1 MSLELAG
8 VAGIAVLLVLLA
20 LRMPVGIAMMLVGT
34 GGIALLAN
42 ERAALSTLTNEAI
55 TITTKVELLVI
66 PLFIL
71 MGNLATASGLSRN
84 LYDAAYA
91 WVGARRGGL
100 ASATVLGCAGFAAL
114 CGSSVASAVTVG
126 RVALPE
132 MQRHRYDPGLATG
145 TVAAGGTLGILIPPS
160 SGFVVYAI
168 LTEQSIGQLFI
179 AGILPGLLL
188 TGLFVLTVWLI
199 VARNPALG
207 PPGPR
212 LPRAE
217 RLAALAGAGPI
228 TLVMVG
234 TIGGIYAGMFTPME
248 AAAVGAVLT
257 LLIAL
262 LRGGLTLSAAGQV
275 LVDTARTSAMIY
287 VILVGAHVF
296 GPFLARTGLPGALS
310 DWMIGLGLGPYGTL
324 AIILLL
330 LIILGCFLEG
340 FAMLVL
346 TLPILFPT
354 VVALGFDPIWFGVIM
369 VIVLE
374 MGLITPP
381 VGVNVFVVKSIARDV
396 PLGQMFRGV
405 LPFWAAMMVCTLL
418 LIIFPQ
424 IATFL
429 PQTMFGR

>member
-8 VAGIAVLLVLLA
+8 VAGIAALLVLLA

-100 ASATVLGCAGFAAL
+100 ASATVLGCAGFSAL

-199 VARNPALG
+199 VSRNPALG

-228 TLVMVG
+228 TFVMVG

-248 AAAVGAVLT
+248 AAAVGAILT

-262 LRGGLTLSAAGQV
+262 LRRGLTLSAAGQV
-275 LVDTARTSAMIY
+275 LSDTARTSAMIY

-324 AIILLL
+324 AIILLA

-405 LPFWAAMMVCTLL
+405 LPFWGAMMVCTLL

>member
-1 MSLELAG
+1 MTIELAG
-8 VAGIAVLLVLLA
+8 VAGIIALLLLLA
-20 LRMPVGIAMMLVGT
+20 LRMPVGIAMMAVGT
-34 GGIALLAN
+34 AGIALLVN
-42 ERAALSTLTNEAI
+42 ERAALATLANETIA
-55 TITTKVELLVI
+55 ITTKTELLVI

-100 ASATVLGCAGFAAL
+100 ASATVLGCAGFSAL

-126 RVALPE
+126 KVALPE
-132 MQRHRYDPGLATG
+132 MERHGYDPGLATG

-160 SGFVVYAI
+160 AGFVVYAI

-188 TGLFVLTVWLI
+188 TGLFLVTVALL

-228 TLVMVG
+228 LLVMVG

-248 AAAVGAVLT
+248 AAAVGAVIT
-257 LLIAL
+257 LGIAIGRRSL
-262 LRGGLTLSAAGQV
+262 GRAAAAGV
-275 LVDTARTSAMIY
+275 LTETARTTAMIY
-287 VILVGAHVF
+287 LILIGAHVF

-324 AIILLL
+324 AIILVA

-354 VVALGFDPIWFGVIM
+354 VVALGFDPIWFGVVM

-396 PLGQMFRGV
+396 PLGTMFRGV
-405 LPFWAAMMVCTLL
+405 LPFWGAMMVCVLL
-418 LIIFPQ
+418 LIAVPQ
-424 IATFL
+424 IATIL
-429 PQTMFGR
+429 PQTMFAR

>member
-1 MSLELAG
+1 MSVELAG
-8 VAGIAVLLVLLA
+8 VAGILVLLLLLA
-20 LRMPVGIAMMLVGT
+20 LRMPVGIAMMVVGT
-34 GGIALLAN
+34 AGIALLAN
-42 ERAALSTLTNEAI
+42 ERAALSTLANEAI
-55 TITTKVELLVI
+55 AITTKVELLVI

-100 ASATVLGCAGFAAL
+100 ASATVLGCAGFSAL

-160 SGFVVYAI
+160 AGFVIYAI

-188 TGLFVLTVWLI
+188 TGLFVLTVWLL
-199 VARNPALG
+199 VARDPALG

-217 RLAALAGAGPI
+217 RLAVLAGAGPI
-228 TLVMVG
+228 LFVMVG
-234 TIGGIYAGMFTPME
+234 TIGGIYGGVFTPME

-262 LRGGLTLSAAGQV
+262 ARRGLTLASAGQV
-275 LVDTARTSAMIY
+275 MGDTARTSAMIY

-296 GPFLARTGLPGALS
+296 GPFLARTGLPAALS

-324 AIILLL
+324 ALILLA
-330 LIILGCFLEG
+330 LIVLGCFLEG

-354 VVALGFDPIWFGVIM
+354 VVALGFDPIWFGVVM

-381 VGVNVFVVKSIARDV
+381 VGVNVFVVKSIAREV
-396 PLGQMFRGV
+396 PLARMFRGV
-405 LPFWAAMMVCTLL
+405 LPFWGAMMVCVLL
-418 LIIFPQ
+418 LVAFPGV
-424 IATFL
+424 ATFL

>member
-8 VAGIAVLLVLLA
+8 VAGIFALLLLLA
-20 LRMPVGIAMMLVGT
+20 LRMPVGIAMMAVGT
-34 GGIALLAN
+34 AGIALLAN
-42 ERAALSTLTNEAI
+42 ERAALATLANEAI
-55 TITTKVELLVI
+55 AITTKTELLVI

-100 ASATVLGCAGFAAL
+100 ASATVLGCAGFSAL

-132 MQRHRYDPGLATG
+132 MRRHGYDPALATG

-160 SGFVVYAI
+160 AGFVVYAI
-168 LTEQSIGQLFI
+168 LTEQSIGRLFI

-188 TGLFVLTVWLI
+188 TALFVLTVWLLT
-199 VARNPALG
+199 ARDPALG

-212 LPRAE
+212 LPPAE

-228 TLVMVG
+228 LFVMVG

-257 LLIAL
+257 LVIAL
-262 LRGGLTLSAAGQV
+262 LRRGLSAAAAREV
-275 LVDTARTSAMIY
+275 LADTARTSAMIY
-287 VILVGAHVF
+287 MILIGAHVF
-296 GPFLARTGLPGALS
+296 GPFLARTGLPAALS

-324 AIILLL
+324 ALILLV
-330 LIILGCFLEG
+330 LIVLGCFLEG

-354 VVALGFDPIWFGVIM
+354 VIALGFDPIWFGVVM

-381 VGVNVFVVKSIARDV
+381 VGVNVFVVKSIAPDV
-396 PLGQMFRGV
+396 PLGRMFQGV
-405 LPFWAAMMVCTLL
+405 LPFWAAMVVCVLL
-418 LIIFPQ
+418 LVAFPQ

>member
-1 MSLELAG
+1 M
-8 VAGIAVLLVLLA
+8 
-20 LRMPVGIAMMLVGT
+20 
-34 GGIALLAN
+34 
-42 ERAALSTLTNEAI
+42 
-55 TITTKVELLVI
+55 
-66 PLFIL
+66 
-71 MGNLATASGLSRN
+71 
-84 LYDAAYA
+84 
-91 WVGARRGGL
+91 
-100 ASATVLGCAGFAAL
+100 
-114 CGSSVASAVTVG
+114 
-126 RVALPE
+126 
-132 MQRHRYDPGLATG
+132 
-145 TVAAGGTLGILIPPS
+145 
-160 SGFVVYAI
+160 
-168 LTEQSIGQLFI
+168 
-179 AGILPGLLL
+179 LLL
-188 TGLFVLTVWLI
+188 RSRL
-199 VARNPALG
+199 RHSG
-207 PPGPR
+207 P
-212 LPRAE
+212 
-217 RLAALAGAGPI
+217 
-228 TLVMVG
+228 
-234 TIGGIYAGMFTPME
+234 
-248 AAAVGAVLT
+248 
-257 LLIAL
+257 LIA
-262 LRGGLTLSAAGQV
+262 TGQV

>member
-8 VAGIAVLLVLLA
+8 VAGILVLLLLLA
-20 LRMPVGIAMMLVGT
+20 LRMPVGIAMMVVGT
-34 GGIALLAN
+34 AGIALLAN
-42 ERAALSTLTNEAI
+42 ERAALSTLANEAI
-55 TITTKVELLVI
+55 AITTKVELLVI

-100 ASATVLGCAGFAAL
+100 ASATVLGCAGFSAL

-160 SGFVVYAI
+160 AGFVIYAI

-188 TGLFVLTVWLI
+188 TGLFVLTVWLL
-199 VARNPALG
+199 VARDPALG

-217 RLAALAGAGPI
+217 RLAVLAGAGPI
-228 TLVMVG
+228 LFVMVG
-234 TIGGIYAGMFTPME
+234 TIGGIYGGVFTPME

-262 LRGGLTLSAAGQV
+262 ARRGLTLASAGQV
-275 LVDTARTSAMIY
+275 LSDTARTTAMIY

-324 AIILLL
+324 ALILLA
-330 LIILGCFLEG
+330 LILLGCFLEG

-354 VVALGFDPIWFGVIM
+354 VVALGFDPIWFGVVM

-381 VGVNVFVVKSIARDV
+381 VGVNVFVVKSIAREV
-396 PLGQMFRGV
+396 PLARMFRGV
-405 LPFWAAMMVCTLL
+405 LPFWGAMMVCVLL
-418 LIIFPQ
+418 LVALPGV
-424 IATFL
+424 ATFL

>member
-1 MSLELAG
+1 MTIELAG
-8 VAGIAVLLVLLA
+8 VAGIIALLLLLA
-20 LRMPVGIAMMLVGT
+20 LRMPVGIAMMAVGT
-34 GGIALLAN
+34 AGIALLVN
-42 ERAALSTLTNEAI
+42 ERAALSTLANEAI
-55 TITTKVELLVI
+55 AITTKIELLVI

-100 ASATVLGCAGFAAL
+100 ASATVLGCAGFSAL

-126 RVALPE
+126 KVALPE
-132 MQRHRYDPGLATG
+132 MERHGYHPGLATG

-160 SGFVVYAI
+160 AGFVVYAI

-188 TGLFVLTVWLI
+188 TGLFLLTVWLL

-228 TLVMVG
+228 LLVMVG

-248 AAAVGAVLT
+248 AAAVGAVITLGIAIGRRSLT
-257 LLIAL
+257 
-262 LRGGLTLSAAGQV
+262 RTAAAQV
-275 LVDTARTSAMIY
+275 LTETARTTAMIY
-287 VILVGAHVF
+287 LILIGAHVF

-324 AIILLL
+324 AIILVA

-381 VGVNVFVVKSIARDV
+381 VGVNVFVVKSIARNV
-396 PLGQMFRGV
+396 PLATMFRGV
-405 LPFWAAMMVCTLL
+405 LPFWGAMMACVLL
-418 LIIFPQ
+418 LIAFPQ

-429 PQTMFGR
+429 PQTMFAR

>member
-8 VAGIAVLLVLLA
+8 VAGILVLLLLLA
-20 LRMPVGIAMMLVGT
+20 LRMPVGIAMMVVGT
-34 GGIALLAN
+34 AGIALLAN
-42 ERAALSTLTNEAI
+42 ERAALSTLANEAI
-55 TITTKVELLVI
+55 AITTKVELLVI

-100 ASATVLGCAGFAAL
+100 ASATVLGCAGFSAL

-160 SGFVVYAI
+160 AGFVIYAI

-188 TGLFVLTVWLI
+188 TGLFVLTVWLL
-199 VARNPALG
+199 VARDPALG

-217 RLAALAGAGPI
+217 RLAVLAGAGPI
-228 TLVMVG
+228 LFVMVG
-234 TIGGIYAGMFTPME
+234 TIGGIYGGVFTPME

-262 LRGGLTLSAAGQV
+262 ARRGLTLASAGQV
-275 LVDTARTSAMIY
+275 LSDTARTTAMIY

-324 AIILLL
+324 ALILLA
-330 LIILGCFLEG
+330 LILLGCFLEG

-354 VVALGFDPIWFGVIM
+354 VVALGFDPIWFGVVM

-381 VGVNVFVVKSIARDV
+381 VGVNVFVVKSIAREV
-396 PLGQMFRGV
+396 PLARMFRGV
-405 LPFWAAMMVCTLL
+405 LPFWGAMMVCVLL
-418 LIIFPQ
+418 LVAFPGV
-424 IATFL
+424 ATFL

>member
-8 VAGIAVLLVLLA
+8 VAGILVLLLLLA
-20 LRMPVGIAMMLVGT
+20 LRMPVGIAMMVVGT
-34 GGIALLAN
+34 AGIALLAN
-42 ERAALSTLTNEAI
+42 GRAALSTLANEAI
-55 TITTKVELLVI
+55 AITTKIELLVI
-66 PLFIL
+66 PLFVL

-84 LYDAAYA
+84 LYDAAQA

-100 ASATVLGCAGFAAL
+100 ASATVLGCAGFSAL

-160 SGFVVYAI
+160 AGFVIYAI

-188 TGLFVLTVWLI
+188 TGLFVLTVWLL
-199 VARNPALG
+199 VSRNPALG

-228 TLVMVG
+228 LSVMAG

-257 LLIAL
+257 LAIAL
-262 LRGGLTLSAAGQV
+262 LRRGLTLHAASQV
-275 LVDTARTSAMIY
+275 LSDTARTTAMIY

-296 GPFLARTGLPGALS
+296 GPFLARSGLPGALS
-310 DWMIGLGLGPYGTL
+310 DWMIGLGLGAYGTL
-324 AIILLL
+324 ALILLL
-330 LIILGCFLEG
+330 LIVLGCFLEG

-354 VVALGFDPIWFGVIM
+354 VMALGFDPIWFGVIL

-381 VGVNVFVVKSIARDV
+381 VGVNVFVVKSIAREV
-396 PLGQMFRGV
+396 PLGTMFRGV
-405 LPFWAAMMVCTLL
+405 LPFWGAMMVCVLL
-418 LIIFPQ
+418 LVAFPQ

>member
-8 VAGIAVLLVLLA
+8 VAGIGVLLVLLA

-100 ASATVLGCAGFAAL
+100 ASATVLGCAGFSAL

-199 VARNPALG
+199 VSRNPALG

-228 TLVMVG
+228 LFVMIG

-248 AAAVGAVLT
+248 AAAVGAILT
-257 LLIAL
+257 LLIAM
-262 LRGGLTLSAAGQV
+262 LRRGLTLSAAGQV
-275 LVDTARTSAMIY
+275 LSDTARTSAMIY

-324 AIILLL
+324 AIILLA
-330 LIILGCFLEG
+330 LILLGCFLEC

-354 VVALGFDPIWFGVIM
+354 VIALGFDPIWFGVVM

-405 LPFWAAMMVCTLL
+405 LPFWGAMMVCTLL

>member
-8 VAGIAVLLVLLA
+8 VAGILVLLLLLA
-20 LRMPVGIAMMLVGT
+20 LRMPVGIAMMVVGT
-34 GGIALLAN
+34 AGIALLAN
-42 ERAALSTLTNEAI
+42 ERAALSTLANEAI
-55 TITTKVELLVI
+55 AITTKVELLVI

-100 ASATVLGCAGFAAL
+100 ASATVLGCAGFSAL

-160 SGFVVYAI
+160 AGFVIYAI

-188 TGLFVLTVWLI
+188 TGLFVLTVWLL
-199 VARNPALG
+199 VARDPALG

-228 TLVMVG
+228 LFVMVG
-234 TIGGIYAGMFTPME
+234 TIGGIYGGVFTPTE

-262 LRGGLTLSAAGQV
+262 ARRGLTLASAGQV
-275 LVDTARTSAMIY
+275 LADTARTTAMIY

-324 AIILLL
+324 ALILLA
-330 LIILGCFLEG
+330 LILLGCFLEG

-354 VVALGFDPIWFGVIM
+354 VVALGFDPIWFGVVM

-381 VGVNVFVVKSIARDV
+381 VGVNVFVVKSIAREV
-396 PLGQMFRGV
+396 PLARMFRGV
-405 LPFWAAMMVCTLL
+405 LPFWGAMMVCVLL
-418 LIIFPQ
+418 LVAVPQ

>member
-8 VAGIAVLLVLLA
+8 VAGIGVLLVLLA

-100 ASATVLGCAGFAAL
+100 ASATVLGCAGFSAL

-199 VARNPALG
+199 VSRNPALG

-228 TLVMVG
+228 LFVMIG

-248 AAAVGAVLT
+248 AAAVGAILT
-257 LLIAL
+257 LLIAM
-262 LRGGLTLSAAGQV
+262 LRRGLTLSAAGQV
-275 LVDTARTSAMIY
+275 LSDTARTSAMIY

-324 AIILLL
+324 AIILLA
-330 LIILGCFLEG
+330 LILLGCFLEG

-354 VVALGFDPIWFGVIM
+354 VIALGFDPIWFGVVM

-405 LPFWAAMMVCTLL
+405 LPFWGAMMVCTLL

>member
-8 VAGIAVLLVLLA
+8 VAGILVLLVLLA
-20 LRMPVGIAMMLVGT
+20 LRMPVGIAMMVVGT
-34 GGIALLAN
+34 AGIALLTN
-42 ERAALSTLTNEAI
+42 ERAALSTLANEAI
-55 TITTKVELLVI
+55 AITTKVELLVI

-100 ASATVLGCAGFAAL
+100 ASATVLGCAGFSAL

-132 MQRHRYDPGLATG
+132 MQRHRYHPGLATG

-160 SGFVVYAI
+160 AGFVIYAI
-168 LTEQSIGQLFI
+168 LTEQSIGRLFI

-188 TGLFVLTVWLI
+188 TGLFVLTVWLL

-217 RLAALAGAGPI
+217 RLAALASAGPI
-228 TLVMVG
+228 LFVMLG

-262 LRGGLTLSAAGQV
+262 LRHGLTVSSAGQV
-275 LVDTARTSAMIY
+275 LSDTARTTAMIY
-287 VILVGAHVF
+287 VILIGAHVF

-310 DWMIGLGLGPYGTL
+310 DWMIGLGLGPHGTL
-324 AIILLL
+324 ALILLL
-330 LIILGCFLEG
+330 LIVLGCFLEG

-354 VVALGFDPIWFGVIM
+354 VIALGFDPIWFGVVM

-396 PLGQMFRGV
+396 PLGTMFRGV
-405 LPFWAAMMVCTLL
+405 LPFWGAMMVCVLL
-418 LIIFPQ
+418 LVASPQ

>member
-8 VAGIAVLLVLLA
+8 VAGIFVLLLLLA
-20 LRMPVGIAMMLVGT
+20 LRMPVGIAMMVVGT
-34 GGIALLAN
+34 AGIALLAN
-42 ERAALSTLTNEAI
+42 GRAALSTLANEAI
-55 TITTKVELLVI
+55 AITTKIELLVI
-66 PLFIL
+66 PLFVL
-71 MGNLATASGLSRN
+71 MGNLATASGMSRN
-84 LYDAAYA
+84 LYDAAQA

-100 ASATVLGCAGFAAL
+100 ASATVLGCAGFSAL

-126 RVALPE
+126 KVALPE

-160 SGFVVYAI
+160 AGFVIYAI

-188 TGLFVLTVWLI
+188 TGLFVLTVWLL
-199 VARNPALG
+199 VSRNPALG

-212 LPRAE
+212 LPRVE

-228 TLVMVG
+228 LLVMAG
-234 TIGGIYAGMFTPME
+234 TIGGIYVGMFTPME

-257 LLIAL
+257 LAIAL
-262 LRGGLTLSAAGQV
+262 LRRGLTLHAASQV
-275 LVDTARTSAMIY
+275 LGDTARTTAMIY

-296 GPFLARTGLPGALS
+296 GPFLARSGLPGALS
-310 DWMIGLGLGPYGTL
+310 DWMIGLGLGAYGTL
-324 AIILLL
+324 ALILLL
-330 LIILGCFLEG
+330 LIVLGCFLEG

-354 VVALGFDPIWFGVIM
+354 VMALGFDPIWFGVIL

-381 VGVNVFVVKSIARDV
+381 VGVNVFVVKSIAREV
-396 PLGQMFRGV
+396 PLGTMFRGV
-405 LPFWAAMMVCTLL
+405 LPFWGAMMVCVLL
-418 LIIFPQ
+418 LVAFPQ

>member
-8 VAGIAVLLVLLA
+8 VAGIFVLLLLLA
-20 LRMPVGIAMMLVGT
+20 LRMPVGIAMMVVGT
-34 GGIALLAN
+34 AGIALLAN
-42 ERAALSTLTNEAI
+42 GRAALSTLANEAI
-55 TITTKVELLVI
+55 AITTKIELLVI
-66 PLFIL
+66 PLFVL

-84 LYDAAYA
+84 LYDAAQA

-100 ASATVLGCAGFAAL
+100 ASATVLGCAGFSAL

-160 SGFVVYAI
+160 AGFVIYAI

-188 TGLFVLTVWLI
+188 TGLFVLTVWLL
-199 VARNPALG
+199 VSRNPALG

-228 TLVMVG
+228 LLVMAG

-257 LLIAL
+257 LAIAL
-262 LRGGLTLSAAGQV
+262 LRRGLTLHAASQV
-275 LVDTARTSAMIY
+275 LGDTARTTAMIY

-296 GPFLARTGLPGALS
+296 GPFLARSGLPGALS
-310 DWMIGLGLGPYGTL
+310 DWMIGLGLGAYGTL
-324 AIILLL
+324 ALILLL
-330 LIILGCFLEG
+330 LIVLGCFLEG

-354 VVALGFDPIWFGVIM
+354 VMALGFDPIWFGVIL

-381 VGVNVFVVKSIARDV
+381 VGVNVFVVKSIAREV
-396 PLGQMFRGV
+396 PLGTMFRGV
-405 LPFWAAMMVCTLL
+405 LPFWGAMMVCVLL
-418 LIIFPQ
+418 LVAFPQ

>member
-42 ERAALSTLTNEAI
+42 ERAALSTLTNESI

-100 ASATVLGCAGFAAL
+100 ASATVLGCAGFSAL

-188 TGLFVLTVWLI
+188 TGLFLLTVWLI

-228 TLVMVG
+228 LFVMVG

-324 AIILLL
+324 AIILVL

>member
-100 ASATVLGCAGFAAL
+100 ASATVLGCAGFSAL

-188 TGLFVLTVWLI
+188 TGLFLLTVWLI

-228 TLVMVG
+228 LFVMVG

-324 AIILLL
+324 AIILVL

>member
-8 VAGIAVLLVLLA
+8 VAGILALLLLLA
-20 LRMPVGIAMMLVGT
+20 LRMPVGIAMMVVGT
-34 GGIALLAN
+34 AGIALLAN
-42 ERAALSTLTNEAI
+42 ERAALATLANEAI
-55 TITTKVELLVI
+55 AITTKTELLVI

-100 ASATVLGCAGFAAL
+100 ASATVLGCAGFSAL

-132 MQRHRYDPGLATG
+132 MRRHGYDAGLATG

-160 SGFVVYAI
+160 AGFVVYAI

-188 TGLFVLTVWLI
+188 TALFVLTVWL
-199 VARNPALG
+199 VTARDASLG

-217 RLAALAGAGPI
+217 RIAALAGAGPI
-228 TLVMVG
+228 LFVMVG

-262 LRGGLTLSAAGQV
+262 ARGGLPLAAAREV
-275 LVDTARTSAMIY
+275 LADTARTSAMIY
-287 VILVGAHVF
+287 MILVGAHVF
-296 GPFLARTGLPGALS
+296 GPFLARTGLPAALS
-310 DWMIGLGLGPYGTL
+310 EWMIGLGLGPYGTL
-324 AIILLL
+324 ALILFV
-330 LIILGCFLEG
+330 LIVLGCFLEG

-354 VVALGFDPIWFGVIM
+354 VVALGFDPIWFGVVM

-381 VGVNVFVVKSIARDV
+381 VGVNVFVVKSIVPEV
-396 PLGQMFRGV
+396 PLARMFRGV
-405 LPFWAAMMVCTLL
+405 LPFWAAMVVCVLL
-418 LIIFPQ
+418 LVAVPQ

>member
-100 ASATVLGCAGFAAL
+100 ASATVLGCAGFSAL

>member
-8 VAGIAVLLVLLA
+8 VAGIAALLVLLA

-100 ASATVLGCAGFAAL
+100 ASATVLGCAGFSAL

-199 VARNPALG
+199 VSRNPALG

-228 TLVMVG
+228 TFVMVG

-248 AAAVGAVLT
+248 AAAVGAILT

-262 LRGGLTLSAAGQV
+262 LRRGLTLSAAGQV
-275 LVDTARTSAMIY
+275 LSDTARTSAMIY

-324 AIILLL
+324 AIILLA

-369 VIVLE
+369 VLVLE

-405 LPFWAAMMVCTLL
+405 LPFWGAMMVCTLL

>member
-8 VAGIAVLLVLLA
+8 VAGILVLLLLLA
-20 LRMPVGIAMMLVGT
+20 LRMPVGIAMMVVGT

-42 ERAALSTLTNEAI
+42 ERAALSTLANESIA
-55 TITTKVELLVI
+55 ITTKVELLVI

-100 ASATVLGCAGFAAL
+100 ASATVLGCAGFSAL

-132 MQRHRYDPGLATG
+132 MQRHGYHSGLASG

-160 SGFVVYAI
+160 AGFVIYAI

-188 TGLFVLTVWLI
+188 TGLFVLTVWLL

-228 TLVMVG
+228 LFVMVG

-262 LRGGLTLSAAGQV
+262 LRRGLTLSSAGRV
-275 LVDTARTSAMIY
+275 LSDTARTTAMIY

-310 DWMIGLGLGPYGTL
+310 DWMIGLGFGPYGTL
-324 AIILLL
+324 ALILLL
-330 LIILGCFLEG
+330 LIVLGCFLEG

-354 VVALGFDPIWFGVIM
+354 VVALGFDPVWFGVVM

-396 PLGQMFRGV
+396 PLATMFRGV
-405 LPFWAAMMVCTLL
+405 LPFWGAMLVCVLL
-418 LIIFPQ
+418 LVAFPQ

>member
-1 MSLELAG
+1 
-8 VAGIAVLLVLLA
+8 VL
-20 LRMPVGIAMMLVGT
+20 
-34 GGIALLAN
+34 
-42 ERAALSTLTNEAI
+42 S
-55 TITTKVELLVI
+55 
-66 PLFIL
+66 
-71 MGNLATASGLSRN
+71 
-84 LYDAAYA
+84 
-91 WVGARRGGL
+91 
-100 ASATVLGCAGFAAL
+100 
-114 CGSSVASAVTVG
+114 
-126 RVALPE
+126 
-132 MQRHRYDPGLATG
+132 
-145 TVAAGGTLGILIPPS
+145 
-160 SGFVVYAI
+160 
-168 LTEQSIGQLFI
+168 
-179 AGILPGLLL
+179 
-188 TGLFVLTVWLI
+188 
-199 VARNPALG
+199 
-207 PPGPR
+207 
-212 LPRAE
+212 
-217 RLAALAGAGPI
+217 
-228 TLVMVG
+228 
-234 TIGGIYAGMFTPME
+234 
-248 AAAVGAVLT
+248 
-257 LLIAL
+257 
-262 LRGGLTLSAAGQV
+262 
-275 LVDTARTSAMIY
+275 DTARTSAMIY

-324 AIILLL
+324 AIILLA

-405 LPFWAAMMVCTLL
+405 LPFWGAMMVCTLL

>member
-1 MSLELAG
+1 
-8 VAGIAVLLVLLA
+8 
-20 LRMPVGIAMMLVGT
+20 
-34 GGIALLAN
+34 
-42 ERAALSTLTNEAI
+42 
-55 TITTKVELLVI
+55 
-66 PLFIL
+66 
-71 MGNLATASGLSRN
+71 
-84 LYDAAYA
+84 
-91 WVGARRGGL
+91 VGARRGGL

-199 VARNPALG
+199 LARNPALG

>member
-8 VAGIAVLLVLLA
+8 VAGILALLVLLA
-20 LRMPVGIAMMLVGT
+20 LRMPVGIAMMAVGT
-34 GGIALLAN
+34 AGIALLAN
-42 ERAALSTLTNEAI
+42 ERAALATLANEAI
-55 TITTKVELLVI
+55 AITTKTELLVI

-100 ASATVLGCAGFAAL
+100 ASATVLGCAGFSAL

-132 MQRHRYDPGLATG
+132 MRRHGYNPGLATG

-160 SGFVVYAI
+160 AGFVVYAI

-188 TGLFVLTVWLI
+188 TGLFVLTVWLL
-199 VARNPALG
+199 VSRDPSLG

-217 RLAALAGAGPI
+217 RMAALAGAGPI
-228 TLVMVG
+228 LFVMVG

-262 LRGGLTLSAAGQV
+262 ARRGLTAPAAREV
-275 LVDTARTSAMIY
+275 LTETARTTAMIY

-324 AIILLL
+324 ALILLV
-330 LIILGCFLEG
+330 LIVLGCFLEG

-354 VVALGFDPIWFGVIM
+354 VVALGFDPIWFGVVM

-381 VGVNVFVVKSIARDV
+381 VGVNVFVVKSIAPDV
-396 PLGQMFRGV
+396 PLARMFRGV
-405 LPFWAAMMVCTLL
+405 LPFWGAMMVCVLL
-418 LIIFPQ
+418 LVAFPG
-424 IATFL
+424 IATVL

>member
-1 MSLELAG
+1 MSLALAG
-8 VAGIAVLLVLLA
+8 VAGILVLLVLLA
-20 LRMPVGIAMMLVGT
+20 LRMPVGIAMMVVGT
-34 GGIALLAN
+34 AGIALLAN
-42 ERAALSTLTNEAI
+42 GRAALSTLANEAI
-55 TITTKVELLVI
+55 AITTKVELLVI

-100 ASATVLGCAGFAAL
+100 ASATVLGCAGFSAL

-126 RVALPE
+126 RIALPE
-132 MQRHRYDPGLATG
+132 MRRHRYDPALATA

-160 SGFVVYAI
+160 AGFVIYAI

-188 TGLFVLTVWLI
+188 TGLFVLTVWLL

-228 TLVMVG
+228 LVVMVG
-234 TIGGIYAGMFTPME
+234 TIGGIYVGMFTPME

-262 LRGGLTLSAAGQV
+262 VRRGLTLSSAGRV
-275 LVDTARTSAMIY
+275 LSDTARTTAMIY

-296 GPFLARTGLPGALS
+296 GPFLARTGLPAALS
-310 DWMIGLGLGPYGTL
+310 EWMIGVGLSPHGTL
-324 AIILLL
+324 ALILLL
-330 LIILGCFLEG
+330 LVVLGCFLEG

-354 VVALGFDPIWFGVIM
+354 VVALGFDPIWFGVVM

-381 VGVNVFVVKSIARDV
+381 VGVNVFVVRSIARDV
-396 PLGQMFRGV
+396 PLGAIFHGV
-405 LPFWAAMMVCTLL
+405 LPFWGAMLACVMLL
-418 LIIFPQ
+418 VAFPQ
-424 IATFL
+424 IATVL
-429 PQTMFGR
+429 PRTMFGR

>member
-100 ASATVLGCAGFAAL
+100 ASATVLGCAGFSAL

-296 GPFLARTGLPGALS
+296 GPFLARTGLPGTLS

>member
-100 ASATVLGCAGFAAL
+100 ASATVLGCAGFSAL

-234 TIGGIYAGMFTPME
+234 TIGGIYAGMFTPY
-248 AAAVGAVLT
+248 
-257 LLIAL
+257 
-262 LRGGLTLSAAGQV
+262 Q
-275 LVDTARTSAMIY
+275 
-287 VILVGAHVF
+287 
-296 GPFLARTGLPGALS
+296 
-310 DWMIGLGLGPYGTL
+310 IG
-324 AIILLL
+324 
-330 LIILGCFLEG
+330 
-340 FAMLVL
+340 
-346 TLPILFPT
+346 
-354 VVALGFDPIWFGVIM
+354 
-369 VIVLE
+369 
-374 MGLITPP
+374 
-381 VGVNVFVVKSIARDV
+381 S
-396 PLGQMFRGV
+396 
-405 LPFWAAMMVCTLL
+405 
-418 LIIFPQ
+418 
-424 IATFL
+424 
-429 PQTMFGR
+429 

>member
-100 ASATVLGCAGFAAL
+100 ASATVLGCAGFSAL

-217 RLAALAGAGPI
+217 RLAALVGAGPI
-228 TLVMVG
+228 LFVMVG

-275 LVDTARTSAMIY
+275 LADTARTSAMIY

-354 VVALGFDPIWFGVIM
+354 VVALGFDPIWFGVVM

>member
-100 ASATVLGCAGFAAL
+100 ASATVLGCAGFSAL

-199 VARNPALG
+199 VSRNPALG

-228 TLVMVG
+228 TFVMVG

-248 AAAVGAVLT
+248 AAAVGAILT

-262 LRGGLTLSAAGQV
+262 LRRGLTLSAAGQV
-275 LVDTARTSAMIY
+275 LSDTARTSAMIY

-324 AIILLL
+324 AIILLA

-405 LPFWAAMMVCTLL
+405 LPFWGAMMVCTLL

>member
-1 MSLELAG
+1 
-8 VAGIAVLLVLLA
+8 
-20 LRMPVGIAMMLVGT
+20 
-34 GGIALLAN
+34 LAN
-42 ERAALSTLTNEAI
+42 ERAALSTLANEAI
-55 TITTKVELLVI
+55 AITTKVELLVI

-100 ASATVLGCAGFAAL
+100 ASATVLGCAGFSAL

-160 SGFVVYAI
+160 AGFVIYAI

-188 TGLFVLTVWLI
+188 TGLFVLTVWLL
-199 VARNPALG
+199 VARDPALG

-228 TLVMVG
+228 LFVMVG
-234 TIGGIYAGMFTPME
+234 TIGGIYGGVFTPTE

-262 LRGGLTLSAAGQV
+262 ARRGLTLASAGQV
-275 LVDTARTSAMIY
+275 LADTARTTAMIY

-324 AIILLL
+324 ALILLA
-330 LIILGCFLEG
+330 LILLGCFLEG

-354 VVALGFDPIWFGVIM
+354 VVALGFDPIWFGVVM

-381 VGVNVFVVKSIARDV
+381 VGVNVFVVKSIAREV
-396 PLGQMFRGV
+396 PLARMFRGV
-405 LPFWAAMMVCTLL
+405 LPFWGAMMVCVLL
-418 LIIFPQ
+418 LVAVPQ